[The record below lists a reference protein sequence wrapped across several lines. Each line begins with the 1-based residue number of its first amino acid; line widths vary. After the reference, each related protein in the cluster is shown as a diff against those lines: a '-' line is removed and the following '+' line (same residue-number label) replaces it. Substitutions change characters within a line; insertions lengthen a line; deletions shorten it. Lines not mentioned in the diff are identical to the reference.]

1 MLLVLLL
8 SPVMAASNQQKVFSL
23 DDDVYQAIQ
32 MLYISQG
39 LSLPSTTGPYSQAE
53 LALMLEKL
61 NPEVLKGSLSST
73 YDYVV
78 QQLNKEPKIQGD
90 GIGLSWNLDANLE
103 AYYHTDTTNF
113 VGRETWNRGFLQQKP
128 LLNIGLETWP
138 AENFYGYSEFSVGNT
153 HTLEHGFGSTAF
165 GTNIPVLPPAVL
177 EDLDFNMPYRA
188 FVAAGGE
195 YWTFQLGRD
204 RLNWGAGTTGNLM
217 LSDTLKYH
225 NMARITTFSDKF
237 KYTFVTSF
245 FPHPLHYYDEVQSGV
260 DIVYNS
266 TTNTYFEVPTYY
278 NNQTDGPLIGDG
290 QTGVLK
296 GIYMFMSHR
305 LEWRMLG
312 DKVGLTLTESI
323 MYQSEENLLDLR
335 ILNPAMIFHDY
346 YIRNNANS
354 ILGLELDY
362 TPVRGLNIY
371 AQAAVDEFSL
381 PGEAVPSATAYN
393 FPITFGYLA
402 GIKGV
407 FPMKKSVGYGSLE
420 AAYTDPYLYL
430 RYSSNSG
437 PSEGNHDAYGLNYV
451 GVIREFTNE
460 TGTHYNP
467 QFLGYTYG
475 NDAFVVNVNGG
486 MKSFGKWNVSAN
498 AFYMAHG
505 TFDMFTVYSE
515 VGAGKAPIV
524 TTPTDDGNDSIGNY
538 NDASWKS
545 RNAVS
550 HTVIA
555 GINGSYQL
563 SDCLS
568 VFGQVDYI
576 TIKNYKNKSGDS
588 AKDIQLTFGATYSL

>member
-1 MLLVLLL
+1 
-8 SPVMAASNQQKVFSL
+8 L

-61 NPEVLKGSLSST
+61 KPEVLKGSLSST

-90 GIGLSWNLDANLE
+90 GISLSWNLDANLE

-113 VGRETWNRGFLQQKP
+113 VGRETWNRGFLQQNP

-245 FPHPLHYYDEVQSGV
+245 FPHPLHYYDKVQSGV

-266 TTNTYFEVPTYY
+266 ATNTYFEVPTYY

-305 LEWRMLG
+305 LEWRTLG

-381 PGEAVPSATAYN
+381 PGEAVPSATEINYPKRLVFLQELRRA
-393 FPITFGYLA
+393 PT
-402 GIKGV
+402 KECSGV
-407 FPMKKSVGYGSLE
+407 
-420 AAYTDPYLYL
+420 
-430 RYSSNSG
+430 R
-437 PSEGNHDAYGLNYV
+437 
-451 GVIREFTNE
+451 
-460 TGTHYNP
+460 
-467 QFLGYTYG
+467 
-475 NDAFVVNVNGG
+475 
-486 MKSFGKWNVSAN
+486 
-498 AFYMAHG
+498 
-505 TFDMFTVYSE
+505 
-515 VGAGKAPIV
+515 IV
-524 TTPTDDGNDSIGNY
+524 
-538 NDASWKS
+538 
-545 RNAVS
+545 
-550 HTVIA
+550 
-555 GINGSYQL
+555 
-563 SDCLS
+563 
-568 VFGQVDYI
+568 
-576 TIKNYKNKSGDS
+576 
-588 AKDIQLTFGATYSL
+588 

>member
-1 MLLVLLL
+1 MSWSVVLFMLFVLLL

-61 NPEVLKGSLSST
+61 KPEVLKGSLSST

-78 QQLNKEPKIQGD
+78 HQLNKEPKIQGD

-165 GTNIPVLPPAVL
+165 CTNIPVQPPAVL

-217 LSDTLKYH
+217 LSNTLKYH

-245 FPHPLHYYDEVQSGV
+245 FPHPKSHFDG
-260 DIVYNS
+260 I
-266 TTNTYFEVPTYY
+266 TTNSDGSITL
-278 NNQTDGPLIGDG
+278 NSGDGPIKGDG
-290 QTGVLK
+290 QEKLLS

-335 ILNPAMIFHDY
+335 ILNPVMIFHDY
-346 YIRNNANS
+346 YIRSNANS

-381 PGEAVPSATAYN
+381 PGEAVPSATEINY
-393 FPITFGYLA
+393 PQTFGFLA

-407 FPMKKSVGYGSLE
+407 LPLKN
-420 AAYTDPYLYL
+420 A
-430 RYSSNSG
+430 
-437 PSEGNHDAYGLNYV
+437 V
-451 GVIREFTNE
+451 GVR
-460 TGTHYNP
+460 
-467 QFLGYTYG
+467 
-475 NDAFVVNVNGG
+475 
-486 MKSFGKWNVSAN
+486 
-498 AFYMAHG
+498 
-505 TFDMFTVYSE
+505 
-515 VGAGKAPIV
+515 IV
-524 TTPTDDGNDSIGNY
+524 
-538 NDASWKS
+538 
-545 RNAVS
+545 
-550 HTVIA
+550 
-555 GINGSYQL
+555 
-563 SDCLS
+563 
-568 VFGQVDYI
+568 
-576 TIKNYKNKSGDS
+576 
-588 AKDIQLTFGATYSL
+588 

>member
-1 MLLVLLL
+1 MRVKRLMVLFVLIALLL
-8 SPVMAASNQQKVFSL
+8 APGLSAANHQKVYSL
-23 DDDVYQAIQ
+23 DSDIYEAIQ
-32 MLYISQG
+32 ILYVSQG

-53 LALMLEKL
+53 LTLMLEKL
-61 NPEVLKGSLSST
+61 KPETLKGSLSST

-78 QQLNKEPKIQGD
+78 QQLNIEPKIQGK

-103 AYYHTDTTNF
+103 TYYHTDTTNF
-113 VGRETWNRGFLQQKP
+113 VGRETWTRGSLQQKP

-138 AENFYGYSEFSVGNT
+138 AENFYGYSELSVGNT

-165 GTNIPVLPPAVL
+165 STNLPVLAPAVL
-177 EDLDFNMPYRA
+177 EDLDFNIPYRA
-188 FVAAGGE
+188 FVAAGGDH
-195 YWTFQLGRD
+195 WTFQLGRD

-245 FPHPLHYYDEVQSGV
+245 FPHPASYYDGV
-260 DIVYNS
+260 
-266 TTNTYFEVPTYY
+266 TTNPDGSITLNPG
-278 NNQTDGPLIGDG
+278 DGPIKGNG
-290 QTGVLK
+290 QEVLLG

-305 LEWRMLG
+305 LEWRMFA

-346 YIRNNANS
+346 YIRSNANS
-354 ILGLELDY
+354 ILGLEIDY
-362 TPVRGLNIY
+362 TPVQGLNIY

-381 PGEAVPSATAYN
+381 PGEAVPSATETNY
-393 FPITFGYLA
+393 PQTFGFLA
-402 GIKGV
+402 GFKGV
-407 FPMKKSVGYGSLE
+407 LPLKSAVGYASLE
-420 AAYTDPYLYL
+420 FAQTDPYLYL
-430 RYSSNSG
+430 RYTTKSAPDSG
-437 PSEGNHDAYGLNYV
+437 APSYDNYGLNYV
-451 GVIREFTNE
+451 GVIREFTNKS
-460 TGTHYNP
+460 GTLYNP

-475 NDAFVVNVNGG
+475 NDARVLNFNGG
-486 MKSFGKWNVSAN
+486 MKLFGTWNVSAN
-498 AFYMAHG
+498 VFYMAHG
-505 TFDMFTVYSE
+505 TFDMFTIWDR
-515 VGAGKAPIV
+515 VGGSTGSPLV
-524 TTPTDDGNDSIGNY
+524 TTPTDNGGDSAGNY
-538 NDASWKS
+538 KDSTYAS

-550 HTVIA
+550 HTLVA

-588 AKDIQLTFGATYSL
+588 AGDIQLTFGATYSL